1 MRGEGRLTRTGA
13 FAALAL
19 CTVAGLT
26 GCPPTPSGTAS
37 LTGTIRDVNTAAG
50 IPGAKIATWS
60 GQTAAGSATCDA
72 IGAYM
77 LADLPAGN
85 LSYTFSANGY
95 FPQTDTVTLA
105 AGESLALEMADQR
118 HDARKLHVAITMP
131 VLHALRTKG
140 VVNLTLSGFETDR
153 LSMRFEGVTSVRGQ
167 EGRIGDLRF
176 RGQGVSRMD
185 LRDVPVRTADL
196 DCEGVIKI
204 DLTMAGGELTGSIK
218 GVGELR
224 YAGETSRESI
234 QREGPC
240 KVTRETRT

>member
-1 MRGEGRLTRTGA
+1 MKTSNKMLWGSLVGFFGITVIFLVALRILLGGNSEPAGGTVPDAAYGSREIAMADFAGVDLQGHWQAEVVQGPQEHIAVEGPEDLL
-13 FAALAL
+13 AALS
-19 CTVAGLT
+19 V
-26 GCPPTPSGTAS
+26 
-37 LTGTIRDVNTAAG
+37 RRR
-50 IPGAKIATWS
+50 
-60 GQTAAGSATCDA
+60 
-72 IGAYM
+72 
-77 LADLPAGN
+77 
-85 LSYTFSANGY
+85 
-95 FPQTDTVTLA
+95 
-105 AGESLALEMADQR
+105 GESLALEMADQR

-176 RGQGVSRMD
+176 RGQGVSRVD